1 VSGTSDDLAAQ
12 QAQLAELYQQ
22 HRQGLYTL
30 ALSITRSPHRAEDAV
45 QEAFVRL
52 YRRHRPAVG
61 DPASYVFMAVR
72 NASIDQIRKR
82 KRDQRAASCIYE
94 EAVSADGRE
103 QGPGSSSPPSPPAAA
118 LMGERQEA
126 VKQAVDTLDEQQREV
141 IVMKVYGGLTFDQIG
156 QVLGAP
162 LSTVASRYRRGLVK
176 LEQRLS
182 KWT

>member
-1 VSGTSDDLAAQ
+1 LANQ

-30 ALSITRSPHRAEDAV
+30 ALSITRNPHRAEDAV
-45 QEAFVRL
+45 QDAFVRL

-94 EAVSADGRE
+94 DAAPAEGPRD
-103 QGPGSSSPPSPPAAA
+103 GPGSTAPPNRKPRPWTRSDTKRSRLRSTRSRSSKA
-118 LMGERQEA
+118 
-126 VKQAVDTLDEQQREV
+126 K
-141 IVMKVYGGLTFDQIG
+141 
-156 QVLGAP
+156 
-162 LSTVASRYRRGLVK
+162 
-176 LEQRLS
+176 
-182 KWT
+182 